1 MIRTMLRINMGVLAL
16 FVFLWGNISAPF
28 AFGELVKD
36 PLKASVSQPQQ
47 ERAELYVLTIDING
61 DGLNDALIGENLDKP
76 GYDKK
81 VVPDWEIYLKV
92 QGGYQKTF
100 HTVRFNREYIAWEI
114 QKQVEQELSL
124 SLKPSKEMPWRMK

>member
-1 MIRTMLRINMGVLAL
+1 MESEWWRQGKEEGKKMIRTMLRINMGVLAL

-61 DGLNDALIGENLDKP
+61 DGLNDAL
-76 GYDKK
+76 
-81 VVPDWEIYLKV
+81 DWRK
-92 QGGYQKTF
+92 
-100 HTVRFNREYIAWEI
+100 
-114 QKQVEQELSL
+114 S
-124 SLKPSKEMPWRMK
+124 